1 MQIFRLEW
9 CVIQVVLAYA
19 TVLLHLLIK
28 WKKGKKKARGCWDV
42 WSSFS
47 PPHSLVE
54 SSFSADE
61 GDNNHGKKRN
71 APLPGC
77 LDAITL
83 DLMWITTYILGLCLI
98 AIFANVLIIFS
109 IGIFLRKLDWK
120 NEWGNPKINK
130 NYPFPSSYTRKN
142 ILAVTQR
149 EREREERKRK
159 EEESRKEG
167 RIDEGTQQ
175 LCFASESKVKVG
187 LPFGISSPE
196 FEINLTV
203 EYK

>member
-1 MQIFRLEW
+1 M
-9 CVIQVVLAYA
+9 
-19 TVLLHLLIK
+19 
-28 WKKGKKKARGCWDV
+28 RGDV
-42 WSSFS
+42 GTFGPLS

-130 NYPFPSSYTRKN
+130 IHPFPSSYTRKN

-149 EREREERKRK
+149 EREEERKEKEKRK
-159 EEESRKEG
+159 KAGRKG
-167 RIDEGTQQ
+167 
-175 LCFASESKVKVG
+175 ASTRARSNYVLHRRVK
-187 LPFGISSPE
+187 LKLACLLELARLSLRLI
-196 FEINLTV
+196 
-203 EYK
+203 